1 MIMQFIMVTYNHMIT
16 FLLLLVFMMMIV
28 QIPSSDDATSSDINS
43 NVIAVQKRYRY
54 IPPATATNT
63 TADEEDLD
71 DHEH

>member
-1 MIMQFIMVTYNHMIT
+1 
-16 FLLLLVFMMMIV
+16 MMMIV

-71 DHEH
+71 DHEHW